1 MKCIQIFRDGK
12 MDEITIKYNK
22 NIISLLKSISITQG
36 FDELK
41 HLYSWNY
48 ESDIIKCYGWYGGEN
63 SFINS
68 HKLPQ
73 GGSSGFL
80 LDEESSLI
88 KLYGDIF
95 IIRFKGVN
103 PIDISIS
110 DYSIF
115 YSNNFEDFSDCDSDS
130 YSDILEEDEEKLID
144 NHNETKIKKNINLE
158 DLEYDNYNY

>member
-1 MKCIQIFRDGK
+1 MKCIHIFRDGK
-12 MDEITIKYNK
+12 MDEITIKFNK
-22 NIISLLKSISITQG
+22 NMIPLLKSISITQG
-36 FDELK
+36 FDEMK

-48 ESDIIKCYGWYGGEN
+48 DSDIIKCYGWYGGEN
-63 SFINS
+63 SFINP

-73 GGSSGFL
+73 GGNSDLF
-80 LDEESSLI
+80 DEESSLI

-95 IIRFKGVN
+95 IIRFKGVV

-130 YSDILEEDEEKLID
+130 HSDILEEDEEKLIN
-144 NHNETKIKKNINLE
+144 NHNENKIKKDIYFE

>member
-12 MDEITIKYNK
+12 MDEITIKCK

-73 GGSSGFL
+73 GGSSNLF
-80 LDEESSLI
+80 DEESSLI

-95 IIRFKGVN
+95 IIRFKGET
-103 PIDISIS
+103 PIDLSIS
-110 DYSIF
+110 DYSVF
-115 YSNNFEDFSDCDSDS
+115 YSNNFENFSDYDSDS
-130 YSDILEEDEEKLID
+130 YSDILEEDEENLIN
-144 NHNETKIKKNINLE
+144 NHNETKIKKDINFE

>member
-22 NIISLLKSISITQG
+22 NIISLLKSISIAQG

-48 ESDIIKCYGWYGGEN
+48 ESDIIQCYGWYGGEN

-73 GGSSGFL
+73 GGNSDL

-95 IIRFKGVN
+95 IIRFKDDN
-103 PIDISIS
+103 PIDLLIS
-110 DYSIF
+110 DYSVF

-130 YSDILEEDEEKLID
+130 HSDILEENEEQLIEIIIEKKTKKD
-144 NHNETKIKKNINLE
+144 NQFEE
-158 DLEYDNYNY
+158 LEYDNYNY